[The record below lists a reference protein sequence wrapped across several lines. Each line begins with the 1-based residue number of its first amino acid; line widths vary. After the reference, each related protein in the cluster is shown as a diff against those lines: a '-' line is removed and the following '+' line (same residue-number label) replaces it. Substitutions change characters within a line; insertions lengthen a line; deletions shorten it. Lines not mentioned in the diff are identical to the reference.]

1 DLVVQVETPFSV
13 ASLLQRIG
21 RAGHHVGA
29 VSHGIIHP
37 LHAADVLRAAVTLR
51 AALSGRIEPLTVP
64 RNALDVLAQ
73 HTVSAAVGEDLDV
86 EAWFDVVRTAFP
98 YRSLPRS
105 VFDQTIDLLAG
116 RYPST
121 AFSELRPRLVH
132 DREEGTLSARPGAQ
146 RLVVTSGGTIPDLG
160 LFPVVLAAGRE
171 DYRAL
176 RVGALE
182 AALGYEYRPGDAT
195 PHGTTSWRIEE
206 ITHARVNVSP
216 AFALTGRITFWHGD
230 RFGRPAARGRAIS
243 AAQAELAALPTE

>member
-1 DLVVQVETPFSV
+1 DSASAFCFTRRRRHTRSKRDWSSDVCSSDL
-13 ASLLQRIG
+13 
-21 RAGHHVGA
+21 
-29 VSHGIIHP
+29 
-37 LHAADVLRAAVTLR
+37 
-51 AALSGRIEPLTVP
+51 RIEPLTVP

-146 RLVVTSGGTIPDLG
+146 RLVVTSGGTIPDRG
-160 LFPVVLAAGRE
+160 LFPVFLAAGKE
-171 DYRAL
+171 DSQAR
-176 RVGALE
+176 RVG
-182 AALGYEYRPGDAT
+182 
-195 PHGTTSWRIEE
+195 
-206 ITHARVNVSP
+206 
-216 AFALTGRITFWHGD
+216 
-230 RFGRPAARGRAIS
+230 
-243 AAQAELAALPTE
+243 